1 MTVLRIIVMPSLEPV
16 GKMIDILGLIQ
27 MKKIVQSN
35 HIQTLQKTV
44 KNILN

>member
-1 MTVLRIIVMPSLEPV
+1 MPSLEPV
-16 GKMIDILGLIQ
+16 GKIIDILGLIQ
-27 MKKIVQSN
+27 MKKTVQSN